1 MPKVKPHRARP
12 TLDMTPMVDL
22 AFLLVTFFM
31 LISKFA
37 PEEVVVVD
45 TPSSTSDIKL
55 PESDIITITVDKTG
69 RAFYAVGGQKTR
81 QELLD
86 KMAAK
91 YKLNFTPAEKQQF
104 ATMESFGVPIEQL
117 KSLLNLSPE
126 ERKRARQPGVPFDSV
141 NNQLGD
147 WIMQT
152 RYSNPKVK
160 IAIKGDNDASV
171 PAIKG
176 VIKTLQDRKVNRF
189 NLITDMEVKPR
200 NL

>member
-1 MPKVKPHRARP
+1 
-12 TLDMTPMVDL
+12 MTPMVDL

-69 RAFYAVGGQKTR
+69 RVFYAVGGQQTR
-81 QELLD
+81 QALLD
-86 KMAAK
+86 KMSAK
-91 YKLNFTPAEKQQF
+91 YKVDFTAAEKQQF
-104 ATMESFGVPIEQL
+104 ATMESFGVPMEQL
-117 KSLLNLSPE
+117 KSLLGLSPE
-126 ERKRARQPGVPFDSV
+126 DRKKANQPGIPTDSL

-147 WIMQT
+147 WVNQT

-160 IAIKGDNDASV
+160 IAIKGDNDADV
-171 PAIKG
+171 PAIKA

>member
-12 TLDMTPMVDL
+12 SLDMTPMVDL

-69 RAFYAVGGQKTR
+69 RAFYAVGGQQTR
-81 QELLD
+81 QALLD
-86 KMAAK
+86 KMSAK
-91 YKLNFTPAEKQQF
+91 YKINFTPAERKQF

-126 ERKRARQPGVPFDSV
+126 ERKRAKQPGVPFDSV

-160 IAIKGDNDASV
+160 IAIKGDNDADV